1 MKAHKED
8 DEEIAV
14 WQEKWHRNMLQWLT
28 YEDEY
33 VSFLLKV
40 PTTKI

>member
-14 WQEKWHRNMLQWLT
+14 WQEKMTEKYATMADLWRRIR
-28 YEDEY
+28 
-33 VSFLLKV
+33 K
-40 PTTKI
+40 